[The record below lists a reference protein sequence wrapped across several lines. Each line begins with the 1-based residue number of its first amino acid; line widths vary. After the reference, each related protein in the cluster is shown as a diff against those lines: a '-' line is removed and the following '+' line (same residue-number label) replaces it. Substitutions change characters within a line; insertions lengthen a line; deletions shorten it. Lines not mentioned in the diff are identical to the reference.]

1 MQLKIPWVWFAGKY
15 ISNYCLI
22 LNAADTRNK
31 IYSKNYFWCFEL
43 SVFRIKPKLQISF
56 PVNYSK
62 NLSDVTYVLKNQSYV
77 QMVDLLH
84 FYVDLQPIK
93 RKLKKIL
100 FIQLCSKIFFPDTQP
115 PTSAFLNS
123 FDEFCLWIL
132 LFSTIFDY
140 LLPYLNQTEFGLT
153 ILKLFLIVLWKL
165 VLAMF
170 WMISDKTFCKF
181 HKEYDEK

>member
-1 MQLKIPWVWFAGKY
+1 MKLKIPWVWFTGKY

-77 QMVDLLH
+77 QNGGSLTLLCRLTANQAKIEKNPIYSTLLEKE
-84 FYVDLQPIK
+84 FFRIPNLQPEPSWTV
-93 RKLKKIL
+93 LMS
-100 FIQLCSKIFFPDTQP
+100 FASGDFF
-115 PTSAFLNS
+115 SV
-123 FDEFCLWIL
+123 
-132 LFSTIFDY
+132 
-140 LLPYLNQTEFGLT
+140 PYL
-153 ILKLFLIVLWKL
+153 IIY
-165 VLAMF
+165 
-170 WMISDKTFCKF
+170 F
-181 HKEYDEK
+181 HI

>member
-77 QMVDLLH
+77 QNGGSLTLLCR
-84 FYVDLQPIK
+84 FTANQAKIEKKSYLFNFARKFFFRIPNLQPQPSWTV
-93 RKLKKIL
+93 LMS
-100 FIQLCSKIFFPDTQP
+100 FASGYFF
-115 PTSAFLNS
+115 SV
-123 FDEFCLWIL
+123 
-132 LFSTIFDY
+132 
-140 LLPYLNQTEFGLT
+140 PYL
-153 ILKLFLIVLWKL
+153 IIY
-165 VLAMF
+165 
-170 WMISDKTFCKF
+170 F
-181 HKEYDEK
+181 HI